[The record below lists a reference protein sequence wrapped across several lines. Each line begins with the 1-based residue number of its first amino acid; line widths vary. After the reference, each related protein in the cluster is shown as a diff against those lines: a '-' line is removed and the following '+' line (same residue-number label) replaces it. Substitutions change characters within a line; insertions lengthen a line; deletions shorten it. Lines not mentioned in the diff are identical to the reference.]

1 MVSIPRTLRRIPD
14 DRRGFILIVA
24 SVMGVLL
31 VGALWYIAS
40 VGDAIVFRE
49 RMQDAADATAFEDA
63 VWHARGM
70 NAVAMLNM
78 VMAFI
83 LAVVVALRVL
93 EAALLAYIAVT
104 TTVCTASLILSLIP
118 GADIV
123 GAIGDATCDLLT
135 DGLPDVRTA
144 LDKVKQLD
152 DKLTPKIMD
161 ILAAITCSE
170 EVVAAAAPVLATVQ
184 SSLENTQWY
193 GSSPGASI
201 DGTFGVSLS
210 LLPPVLDEKF
220 ASLGS
225 SRGSTSG
232 AGGSEGNGSG
242 GGDQGGSA
250 GSEGTGSKGVSAE
263 SGGAGEKGG
272 GGSEG
277 EGGNGLIRM
286 GTFFPDESGVPKDGT
301 DSLPVSQDDFSVLCA
316 QAAKTVPNGLEDL
329 IDRTG
334 QHALAKHIGII
345 SQAIGDIAGSIPTL
359 ACGENEDEG
368 SGENTLQ
375 EHEDKATAVRCDN
388 EKAEY
393 DKKHTNDA
401 GVVDPPYPS
410 DKTAA
415 CEKENKQSA
424 EDEKVAASERVKPA
438 KVWPLAKNGSA
449 FMQTWS
455 VVISGDPPRQASDDR
470 GLVIADHDSQ
480 AHLVSGASGAGWTS
494 LDAVD
499 YGVAGAEYY
508 FDCAGAWDDGD
519 CDDNAMWR
527 LGWTARMRRVWL
539 PTDYLSHELGSI
551 GSAWVMQRVGD
562 NLQKF
567 TGGVGKEAGIKWL
580 EEGAFWDSWLTQQL
594 VEKNI
599 DSVVSPIGDSVDS
612 TGAWLMQH
620 LGGKRRTIIH

>member
-1 MVSIPRTLRRIPD
+1 MLPGLPG
-14 DRRGFILIVA
+14 DRRGFILVVA

-118 GADIV
+118 VADIV
-123 GAIGDATCDLLT
+123 GAIGDATCGVLT
-135 DGLPDVRTA
+135 DGLPAVRNA
-144 LDKVKQLD
+144 LDKVRQLD
-152 DKLTPKIMD
+152 DKLTPRIMN
-161 ILAAITCSE
+161 ILAAITRSE

-193 GSSPGASI
+193 RGSPGTSI
-201 DGTFGVSLS
+201 DGTLGVSLS
-210 LLPPVLDEKF
+210 LLPPVLDERF
-220 ASLGS
+220 ASLG
-225 SRGSTSG
+225 TSG
-232 AGGSEGNGSG
+232 GSGSG
-242 GGDQGGSA
+242 GGGSN
-250 GSEGTGSKGVSAE
+250 E
-263 SGGAGEKGG
+263 SGSGSGGGGASKESGADGAKGG
-272 GGSEG
+272 GESGS
-277 EGGNGLIRM
+277 EGGNGLVRM
-286 GTFFPDESGVPKDGT
+286 GTFFPDESGVPKNGT

-316 QAAKTVPNGLEDL
+316 QAAKTLPNGLQDL

-334 QHALAKHIGII
+334 QHALASHIGAI
-345 SQAIGDIAGSIPTL
+345 ANVIGDIAGSIPTL
-359 ACGENEDEG
+359 ACGESEG
-368 SGENTLQ
+368 GGKSSGENTLQ
-375 EHEDKATAVRCDN
+375 EHEDKATEVRCDS
-388 EKAEY
+388 EKAAY
-393 DKKHTNDA
+393 DKAHTNDA

-410 DKTAA
+410 DKTAE
-415 CEKENKQSA
+415 CEKKNKESA
-424 EDEKVAASERVKPA
+424 EEEKVSASERVKPA

-470 GLVIADHDSQ
+470 ALVIADHGNDS
-480 AHLVSGASGAGWTS
+480 HLVSGASGAGWTS

-508 FDCAGAWDDGD
+508 FDCEGAWDGD
-519 CDDNAMWR
+519 CSDSAMWR

-539 PTDYLSHELGSI
+539 PTDFLSHELGSI
-551 GSAWVMQRVGD
+551 GAAWVMQRVGD
-562 NLQKF
+562 NLEKF
-567 TGGVGKEAGIKWL
+567 TGDVGKEAGIKWL

-599 DSVVSPIGDSVDS
+599 ESVVNPIGESVNS

-620 LGGKRRTIIH
+620 VGGKRRTIIH